1 MKKTIVLSESKL
13 IQLIER
19 IVKEATS
26 KSNKSIP
33 TTEKKINKPIP
44 TTTKKIKK

>member
-19 IVKEATS
+19 IVKETT
-26 KSNKSIP
+26 NKKNKDSIVS
-33 TTEKKINKPIP
+33 KKISHTISP
-44 TTTKKIKK
+44 KKK